1 MEAGT
6 VAPAAASTGSKT
18 IADLMALATERHG
31 AREAQRYKREGEWHT
46 VSYEELGRAVSE
58 IARGLI
64 DLGIEPG
71 ERVSLLC
78 SDAARVDLV
87 GLRHLE
93 RRRGRRADLP
103 DQRAERVRVG
113 RGQLGVGGGHLRGR
127 HPAGQDRRGPREPPR
142 PAPHRRHRADRR
154 RGRRDLARRPARAR
168 PRPRRGGAARAPR
181 GGHARRPLHDHLH
194 LGHHRAAEGLR
205 ALAPQLPP
213 GGQHVRG
220 DRGARGGRPR
230 LPLPAA
236 RARLR
241 AADPAARDRPRRP
254 DRLLRRGPEAD
265 RARADGGPPGLPPVG
280 AADLREDLHAR
291 HLQRRPRADPRC
303 RAGRPQGAR
312 ARRRPARRS
321 RPSCRRTTTRPTRRC
336 SRTSAAPSAASS
348 SRPTRARRRSPRRS
362 SSSSTPAACRS
373 WRATG

>member
-18 IADLMALATERHG
+18 IADLDG
-31 AREAQRYKREGEWHT
+31 ARRRASRRARGAALQARRRVAQRLLRGARPCR
-46 VSYEELGRAVSE
+46 VGDRARPHRPRHR
-58 IARGLI
+58 ARRARLAAV
-64 DLGIEPG
+64 L
-71 ERVSLLC
+71 
-78 SDAARVDLV
+78 DAARVDLV

-113 RGQLGVGGGHLRGR
+113 RGQLGVGGDHLRGR

-142 PAPHRRHRADRR
+142 PAPRRGHRAERRHR
-154 RGRRDLARRPARAR
+154 RRDLARRPARAR
-168 PRPRRGGAARAPR
+168 PRPRRGRAARPPR
-181 GGHARRPLHDHLH
+181 GRHPRRHLHDHLH
-194 LGHHRAAEGLR
+194 LGHDRAAQGLR

-220 DRGARGGRPR
+220 VRGARGGRPR
-230 LPLPAA
+230 LPLPPA

-241 AADPAARDRPRRP
+241 AADPAARDRPRRG
-254 DRLLRRGPEAD
+254 DRLLRRRPEAD
-265 RARADGGPPGLPPVG
+265 RARADGGPPGLPAVG

-291 HLQRRPRADPRC
+291 HLQRRPGADQ
-303 RAGRPQGAR
+303 GRRRRRPEGAR
-312 ARRRPARRS
+312 ARRPPARRS

-348 SRPTRARRRSPRRS
+348 SRPTRAPRRSPRRS
-362 SSSSTPAACRS
+362 SSSSTPAACR
-373 WRATG
+373 